1 MKLIIQAGVSGN
13 LTEAFQSAVIILMKF
28 VIQFRLLIIRKV
40 GEDVIE
46 FTKKVGQF

>member
-13 LTEAFQSAVIILMKF
+13 LIKAFQSAVIILMKF

-40 GEDVIE
+40 GEDMIK
-46 FTKKVGQF
+46 FTNKVGQF